1 MFGVSPR
8 VFRLASDDDEEEE
21 RPAPHLEVF
30 EAPQGDWLQSCF
42 YIHNVLSPEECEA
55 MIRVCEDVGFLE
67 VDRGKNTQGALT
79 WVLDEESI
87 GEALFRRCEP
97 FLPPTM
103 TVSTCRGGGGEEEA
117 GGDVGDEDDNEDDK
131 EEEQEKE
138 EEVRFLRGLNARCRF
153 YRYQPNSRDTFRPHR
168 DDSSPGAGFLAGS
181 GDRVLRWDAF
191 GGSRA
196 SLLSFLLYLN
206 DDFDGGETTFF
217 PPAGGADAAADE
229 VVSVRPRQGS
239 VLCFPQTLKLSD
251 RDAVSDLSPLHEG
264 SPVRE
269 HRSDGSPPRPKHV
282 MRSDVLYSNRWPR

>member
-1 MFGVSPR
+1 M
-8 VFRLASDDDEEEE
+8 
-21 RPAPHLEVF
+21 
-30 EAPQGDWLQSCF
+30 
-42 YIHNVLSPEECEA
+42 
-55 MIRVCEDVGFLE
+55 
-67 VDRGKNTQGALT
+67 
-79 WVLDEESI
+79 
-87 GEALFRRCEP
+87 
-97 FLPPTM
+97 
-103 TVSTCRGGGGEEEA
+103 
-117 GGDVGDEDDNEDDK
+117 
-131 EEEQEKE
+131 
-138 EEVRFLRGLNARCRF
+138 
-153 YRYQPNSRDTFRPHR
+153 
-168 DDSSPGAGFLAGS
+168 AGS